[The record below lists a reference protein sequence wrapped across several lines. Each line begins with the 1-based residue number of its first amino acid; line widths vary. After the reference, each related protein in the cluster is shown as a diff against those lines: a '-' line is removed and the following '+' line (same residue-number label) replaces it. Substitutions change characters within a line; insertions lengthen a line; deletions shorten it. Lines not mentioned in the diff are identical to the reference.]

1 MKRGKNMKKTKR
13 MLAIVFAAIL
23 MALSVFS
30 VIGLAAKK
38 PVVHPSTENPMTFSY
53 NVKVTAYDKYGRA
66 IRADASTIS
75 NWHDNVTSGPCIAY
89 VMDFYPDEA
98 AYKAKQDPIASIG
111 FTTNEKGQSTVSYS
125 DVFVKDPPATLYFH
139 VRPETDTLFS
149 PASGTVTVQ

>member
-1 MKRGKNMKKTKR
+1 MKKTKR

-75 NWHDNVTSGPCIAY
+75 NWHDNVTSGPCIA
-89 VMDFYPDEA
+89 
-98 AYKAKQDPIASIG
+98 
-111 FTTNEKGQSTVSYS
+111 
-125 DVFVKDPPATLYFH
+125 
-139 VRPETDTLFS
+139 
-149 PASGTVTVQ
+149 